1 MSMDTLTKL
10 LFLHQ
15 NADLD
20 HLQQALKEEDF
31 RAERDQ
37 LRAVR
42 RATEELRTLQAAE
55 SDVAHGW
62 TGGSSDP
69 TAPSPAVG
77 SNEQAPPAW
86 VPLA

>member
-20 HLQQALKEEDF
+20 HLQQALKKEEF
-31 RAERDQ
+31 RGERDQ

-42 RATEELRTLQAAE
+42 RATEEL
-55 SDVAHGW
+55 DVAHGW

>member
-20 HLQQALKEEDF
+20 HLQQALKKEDF

-42 RATEELRTLQAAE
+42 
-55 SDVAHGW
+55 
-62 TGGSSDP
+62 
-69 TAPSPAVG
+69 
-77 SNEQAPPAW
+77 
-86 VPLA
+86 